1 MRRRPVILW
10 LAAGAVAFAALA
22 TLWASSGQPRSHA
35 PPPPVPVPTST
46 PTRPAPPVADP
57 WTPLPAALP
66 LAPRTA
72 TRVTVPRSWQQLPD
86 ISAAFAQL
94 LGRLP
99 DGTELTFPPGDYR
112 VHVSLLVQGRHDIT
126 LTGPASGPPA
136 RLLQTGDGHDAPS
149 PHVRSVIDF
158 QHDARVAAR
167 HLTIIGANPRGE
179 HTDYRHNP
187 YEGQAGVATSRGSDT
202 TLSDL
207 DIRSTYGDGIY
218 LGWQAR
224 RALAE
229 RNHVSHTG
237 RQGITATDTTDATIR
252 GNLVDDVTI
261 QTIDIEPNVA
271 LARVLVVG
279 NRMWGKGAG
288 INVNGPSLS
297 DVHLSA
303 NRSTGSLLARVEAR
317 PTAGPGFARFTR
329 VRVDGNEGG
338 TGTDPGVAAEPEIRV
353 DDVDYLT
360 VVGNRS
366 AQRLPRLAVSGSC
379 PAILR
384 DNTSTSGRAFLT
396 VLRPED
402 ATGNI
407 ATGLASGTLAS
418 DRLDPT
424 PAISLAHRRL
434 LGRPPTAAEQ
444 QLWASRLCR
453 GLATTPTV
461 LGQLLGNLDPT
472 LRARAVA
479 ATVAPI
485 VLLRA
490 PTGAQVPATADDE
503 LAALTAIL
511 SDPASR
517 ATEPFRTDDG
527 LTRLRRAAST
537 AAGALAPLDTT
548 TAGPAAP
555 RRRAAAVV
563 LAVGAAPPTSPLGA
577 VRDVN
582 LATLATRGRV
592 ATVPELV
599 RWVPVLEAGTLDRQ
613 GLIGVLL
620 ATPPGS
626 TSPTPCDRAP
636 TDRRLVTLF
645 GGTVSLGPLP
655 VSC

>member
-10 LAAGAVAFAALA
+10 LAAGAVAFAVLA
-22 TLWASSGQPRSHA
+22 TLWASSGQQRGQAPRR
-35 PPPPVPVPTST
+35 PVPVPTST
-46 PTRPAPPVADP
+46 PSRPAPPAPDP

-66 LAPRTA
+66 LAPRIA

-86 ISAAFAQL
+86 ISAAFEQL
-94 LGRLP
+94 LSRSP
-99 DGTELTFPPGDYR
+99 DGTELVFPPGDYL
-112 VHVSLLVQGRHDIT
+112 VHVSLLVEGRHDIA
-126 LTGPASGPPA
+126 LTGPAAGPPA

-149 PHVRSVIDF
+149 PNVRSVIDF
-158 QHDARVAAR
+158 ERDTRVSAR
-167 HLTIIGANPRGE
+167 HLTIVGANPRGPD
-179 HTDYRHNP
+179 TDYLHNP
-187 YEGQAGVATSRGSDT
+187 FEGQAGVATGRGSDT
-202 TLSDL
+202 TISDL
-207 DIRSTYGDGIY
+207 DISSTYGDGIY

-229 RNHVSHTG
+229 RNHVSRTG

-252 GNLVDDVTI
+252 GNLVDDVTL

-271 LARVLVVG
+271 LARVLVAG

-288 INVNGPSLS
+288 INVNGPRLS
-297 DVHLSA
+297 DVHLTA
-303 NRSTGSLLARVEAR
+303 NRSTGRLLARIEAR

-338 TGTDPGVAAEPEIRV
+338 TGTDPGVADEPEIRA

-360 VVGNRS
+360 VEGNRS
-366 AQRLPRLAVSGSC
+366 AQRLPRLSVSGSC

-384 DNTSTSGRAFLT
+384 DNTSSSGRNFVT

-402 ATGNI
+402 ATGNSAAAV
-407 ATGLASGTLAS
+407 ATATLPS

-424 PAISLAHRRL
+424 AAISLAHRRL
-434 LGRPPTAAEQ
+434 LGRPPTAIEQ
-444 QLWASRLCR
+444 QTWTTRLCR

-461 LGQLLGNLDPT
+461 LGQLLANLDPT

-490 PTGAQVPATADDE
+490 PTGTQVPATAGDE
-503 LAALTAIL
+503 LTALTAIL

-517 ATEPFRTDDG
+517 ATVPFRTDDG

-537 AAGALAPLDTT
+537 AAGALVSLDT
-548 TAGPAAP
+548 APASGAAA
-555 RRRAAAVV
+555 RQRAAAVV

-577 VRDVN
+577 ARDVN
-582 LATLATRGRV
+582 LATLAARGRV

-599 RWVPVLEAGTLDRQ
+599 RWVPALEAGTLDRQ

-645 GGTVSLGPLP
+645 GGTASLGPLP
-655 VSC
+655 ASC